1 MWKRRILKKNMRAS
15 LKSNYWC
22 MIAVCFLSAVL
33 TTAYTSST
41 SFLSLYNP
49 QRTAYEAESN
59 FSEGGQ
65 SNAMLLSNAVGR
77 VTDRSRSRLFS
88 YEPLNTAA
96 DIFIGLYTN
105 GKSLFFSVLRAADS
119 ILDNHSQWISFF
131 LSAGVV
137 TGLLYYIFIANIILI
152 GESRFFLETRM
163 YRKTSLTRLFY
174 LYKLRYIRNPAWIM
188 FCRGLYQWL
197 WNLTIVGGLIKHYEY
212 SMIPFI
218 LAENPAIS
226 RKDVFL
232 LSKRLMKGNK
242 WRMFLL
248 HFSFAGWQLL
258 TLFTLGILGF
268 LYVNPYVTG
277 TDAELYMELRNHYIR
292 CRMAGYEKLN
302 DSLLSLVPSQDEL
315 LISKAL
321 YDDSEGPYMKI
332 SYFAPEQYP
341 MFMFSIQPPMGTVK
355 MPVRADKH
363 YGFLPGMFL
372 FFCFSFLAWILEGVV
387 HLVRNGDS
395 LNLGFL
401 FGPWLPMYSLCALVL
416 LIFIKRFIH
425 NPILTFMMTGAAYT
439 VIKYAVFVLLND
451 VWHIAPSVNTVYFL
465 NMDGNAFLG
474 GAVFFALTGCA
485 FLYYMAPRWDSLFCK
500 LPCYVQIGLCT
511 LLWGLFIADLLY
523 TGSHLDLYSEVSRL
537 LPSP

>member
-1 MWKRRILKKNMRAS
+1 
-15 LKSNYWC
+15 
-22 MIAVCFLSAVL
+22 
-33 TTAYTSST
+33 
-41 SFLSLYNP
+41 
-49 QRTAYEAESN
+49 
-59 FSEGGQ
+59 
-65 SNAMLLSNAVGR
+65 
-77 VTDRSRSRLFS
+77 
-88 YEPLNTAA
+88 
-96 DIFIGLYTN
+96 
-105 GKSLFFSVLRAADS
+105 
-119 ILDNHSQWISFF
+119 
-131 LSAGVV
+131 
-137 TGLLYYIFIANIILI
+137 
-152 GESRFFLETRM
+152 
-163 YRKTSLTRLFY
+163 
-174 LYKLRYIRNPAWIM
+174 
-188 FCRGLYQWL
+188 
-197 WNLTIVGGLIKHYEY
+197 
-212 SMIPFI
+212 
-218 LAENPAIS
+218 
-226 RKDVFL
+226 
-232 LSKRLMKGNK
+232 
-242 WRMFLL
+242 MFLL

-416 LIFIKRFIH
+416 LIFIKRFLH
-425 NPILTFMMTGAAYT
+425 NPILTFMMTVAAYT

-451 VWHIAPSVNTVYFL
+451 VWHIAPSVNTVYFF